1 MFNDEKEFQTISD
14 EIPLPDFLQIKI
26 RLRENSNKRNEND
39 EQAIKK
45 QKILNGSVRSYVVKE
60 QDLQIT
66 PDQTTR
72 YLFE

>member
-39 EQAIKK
+39 DQAIKK